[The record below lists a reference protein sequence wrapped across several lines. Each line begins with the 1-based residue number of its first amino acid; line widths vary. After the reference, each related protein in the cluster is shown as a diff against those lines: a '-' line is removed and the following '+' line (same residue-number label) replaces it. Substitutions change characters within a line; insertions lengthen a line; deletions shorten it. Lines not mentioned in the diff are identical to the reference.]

1 MNINK
6 VHAVYFSPGGT
17 TKLCAAAV
25 ASAIGECE
33 EHDFTSRAESL
44 SLAASDAAVFAAP
57 VFGGRI
63 PGAFAGFLASVKGE
77 DTPAVVL
84 AVYGNRDYDDALL
97 ELADAVKV
105 RGFKVVAAGAFI
117 ARHSIVTEIAAGRP
131 DEADRAAMAEF
142 GAKVRAKLE
151 AGEPPE
157 PSPEP
162 EEWPAW
168 VQPTGAHDCYNTGD
182 KVTYNGQ
189 HYVSKIDG
197 NVWSPEAYPAGWEAQ
212 A

>member
-84 AVYGNRDYDDALL
+84 AVYGNRDYDEGARLQGR
-97 ELADAVKV
+97 
-105 RGFKVVAAGAFI
+105 RGGRV
-117 ARHSIVTEIAAGRP
+117 HSAT
-131 DEADRAAMAEF
+131 
-142 GAKVRAKLE
+142 L
-151 AGEPPE
+151 
-157 PSPEP
+157 
-162 EEWPAW
+162 
-168 VQPTGAHDCYNTGD
+168 DCDGD
-182 KVTYNGQ
+182 SGGQ
-189 HYVSKIDG
+189 
-197 NVWSPEAYPAGWEAQ
+197 A
-212 A
+212 